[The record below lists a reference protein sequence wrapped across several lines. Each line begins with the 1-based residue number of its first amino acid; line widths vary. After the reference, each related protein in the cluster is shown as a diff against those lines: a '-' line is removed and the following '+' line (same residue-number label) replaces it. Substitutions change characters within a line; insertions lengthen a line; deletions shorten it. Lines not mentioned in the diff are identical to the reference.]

1 MSTKGGPVSPE
12 GKAHPVH
19 ALLLGWVGV
28 TPPPLLQRSPLQG
41 QSGSAWYQPVPSLPS
56 AG

>member
-1 MSTKGGPVSPE
+1 MSPQGVPVSPE
-12 GKAHPVH
+12 GKAHPAH

-28 TPPPLLQRSPLQG
+28 TLPVLLQHSPLQG
-41 QSGSAWYQPVPSLPS
+41 QPGDAWYQPAPSLPS